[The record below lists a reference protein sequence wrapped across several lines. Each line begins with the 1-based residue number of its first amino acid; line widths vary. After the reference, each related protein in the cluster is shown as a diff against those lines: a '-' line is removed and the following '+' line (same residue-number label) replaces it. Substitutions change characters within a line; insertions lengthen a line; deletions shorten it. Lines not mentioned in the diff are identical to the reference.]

1 MTNDN
6 NNPSMP
12 SASHQTNSHSVV
24 HHAVQALQSTAATS
38 NTTKHT
44 TDDENDN
51 YSQASYVCEFNNKSS
66 KWECVKSDYKSVV
79 LQQVMV
85 SVSYQVLCGIYGVDD
100 IYLFGIWCMQ
110 CMNCAYDIIANNQFC
125 AHLVLIFP
133 PPQGSI

>member
-12 SASHQTNSHSVV
+12 SASHQTNAHSVV
-24 HHAVQALQSTAATS
+24 HHAVPALQSTAAT
-38 NTTKHT
+38 NTT
-44 TDDENDN
+44 TDNENDN

-85 SVSYQVLCGIYGVDD
+85 S
-100 IYLFGIWCMQ
+100 
-110 CMNCAYDIIANNQFC
+110 IIAIYYVRYIC
-125 AHLVLIFP
+125 MPYACDL
-133 PPQGSI
+133 

>member
-6 NNPSMP
+6 PSMP
-12 SASHQTNSHSVV
+12 MPSAPHAQSVV
-24 HHAVQALQSTAATS
+24 HHAVPALQSTDAT
-38 NTTKHT
+38 NNAKQHN

-85 SVSYQVLCGIYGVDD
+85 SVV
-100 IYLFGIWCMQ
+100 
-110 CMNCAYDIIANNQFC
+110 N
-125 AHLVLIFP
+125 
-133 PPQGSI
+133 

>member
-6 NNPSMP
+6 NQSMP
-12 SASHQTNSHSVV
+12 SASHNTHSIV
-24 HHAVQALQSTAATS
+24 HHAVPALQSTTAT
-38 NTTKHT
+38 NKTKHT

-85 SVSYQVLCGIYGVDD
+85 SYTYQYIMCGIYACHMRVTYRLC
-100 IYLFGIWCMQ
+100 I
-110 CMNCAYDIIANNQFC
+110 
-125 AHLVLIFP
+125 
-133 PPQGSI
+133 